1 MTYSCARCNSSN
13 VQKISVLLATGTQK
27 TVSEETKQGGTMLA
41 PITLLVGDVKTGKK
55 SVSVTESD
63 LVKMVRG
70 KLAPLEYADKPLQ
83 DAYDKAMKEY
93 RRAMKE
99 HEDKMTFSVPTPEL
113 DRFEKYHTP
122 AAIIVAAGVFLWSV
136 FSHNGLSIS
145 GVVVS
150 LLLSGV
156 VYLIVGFVLSVLLV
170 GFPYVL
176 RFFKPQLAEQLIKEL
191 DARGSARLLA
201 NESGPKVPTM
211 PDMKSREA
219 NEKGFFCHTCGE
231 IFIPQ

>member
-1 MTYSCARCNSSN
+1 M
-13 VQKISVLLATGTQK
+13 
-27 TVSEETKQGGTMLA
+27 
-41 PITLLVGDVKTGKK
+41 
-55 SVSVTESD
+55 
-63 LVKMVRG
+63 
-70 KLAPLEYADKPLQ
+70 
-83 DAYDKAMKEY
+83 
-93 RRAMKE
+93 
-99 HEDKMTFSVPTPEL
+99 
-113 DRFEKYHTP
+113 
-122 AAIIVAAGVFLWSV
+122 